1 VRRCQNIDPFTTCGI
16 ALMSLYVTQRQSVNM
31 ASSLC
36 LFIGQTKLSV
46 LLLLIK
52 FLAMIFMVTCRVFHM
67 LLTNI
72 ILSAVRWTERRQTM
86 LFSAT
91 TTQKTEAL
99 TRLALKKEPFYVGV
113 DDETDKATV
122 EGLEQGL

>member
-1 VRRCQNIDPFTTCGI
+1 
-16 ALMSLYVTQRQSVNM
+16 
-31 ASSLC
+31 
-36 LFIGQTKLSV
+36 
-46 LLLLIK
+46 
-52 FLAMIFMVTCRVFHM
+52 M
-67 LLTNI
+67 LLTNV
-72 ILSAVRWTERRQTM
+72 ILSAVCSTERRQTM

>member
-1 VRRCQNIDPFTTCGI
+1 MPKDCEEGMVITLYKKEMQIIIFT
-16 ALMSLYVTQRQSVNM
+16 
-31 ASSLC
+31 
-36 LFIGQTKLSV
+36 
-46 LLLLIK
+46 
-52 FLAMIFMVTCRVFHM
+52 
-67 LLTNI
+67 
-72 ILSAVRWTERRQTM
+72 ILSALCWTERRQTM

-99 TRLALKKEPFYVGV
+99 ARLAVKKEPVYVGV

>member
-1 VRRCQNIDPFTTCGI
+1 
-16 ALMSLYVTQRQSVNM
+16 M
-31 ASSLC
+31 
-36 LFIGQTKLSV
+36 
-46 LLLLIK
+46 
-52 FLAMIFMVTCRVFHM
+52 AMIVKVTCPLFHM

-72 ILSAVRWTERRQTM
+72 ILSAVCWTERRQTM

>member
-1 VRRCQNIDPFTTCGI
+1 
-16 ALMSLYVTQRQSVNM
+16 
-31 ASSLC
+31 
-36 LFIGQTKLSV
+36 
-46 LLLLIK
+46 
-52 FLAMIFMVTCRVFHM
+52 MIFMVTCHLFHVF
-67 LLTNI
+67 LINI
-72 ILSAVRWTERRQTM
+72 ILSAVCWTERRQTM

-113 DDETDKATV
+113 DDNMDKATV

>member
-1 VRRCQNIDPFTTCGI
+1 MV
-16 ALMSLYVTQRQSVNM
+16 
-31 ASSLC
+31 
-36 LFIGQTKLSV
+36 
-46 LLLLIK
+46 
-52 FLAMIFMVTCRVFHM
+52 MIFMVTCHLFHI

-72 ILSAVRWTERRQTM
+72 TLSAVCWTERRQTM

-113 DDETDKATV
+113 DDERDKATV

>member
-1 VRRCQNIDPFTTCGI
+1 
-16 ALMSLYVTQRQSVNM
+16 
-31 ASSLC
+31 
-36 LFIGQTKLSV
+36 
-46 LLLLIK
+46 
-52 FLAMIFMVTCRVFHM
+52 
-67 LLTNI
+67 
-72 ILSAVRWTERRQTM
+72 M

>member
-1 VRRCQNIDPFTTCGI
+1 
-16 ALMSLYVTQRQSVNM
+16 M
-31 ASSLC
+31 
-36 LFIGQTKLSV
+36 
-46 LLLLIK
+46 LLLNI
-52 FLAMIFMVTCRVFHM
+52 T
-67 LLTNI
+67 LT
-72 ILSAVRWTERRQTM
+72 AVCWTERRQTM

-113 DDETDKATV
+113 ADETDKATV